1 MKKYLYLSGI
11 LVLGLTMFSSC
22 KKYLDMAPDENMTIK
37 EVFSN
42 PEYAERFLKGT
53 YNYLPN
59 EANFAELDGRDPFV
73 GASDNMQ
80 LSWKN
85 RFADHI
91 NYGSWGP
98 NDVPNSHWDVGYQ
111 AIRRLNLFT
120 ENIGTTP
127 MDEKSKSIMIG
138 EANFLKAFFYFW
150 MIRLYGP
157 VPLLTNSFQPDN
169 DFSLIKRA
177 TLEDCIDYVVKRCD
191 TAALLLPMNVNEDNL
206 GKGTRAAALA
216 LKSRA
221 LLYMASPLW
230 NGNPDYA
237 GFADNDGV
245 KLFPDYDAE
254 RWQAAADAA
263 KACITQCESA
273 GYKLYHAPGNDP
285 VKNYQ
290 DIFINNY
297 NPEVLFARNIG
308 VFSHQEMCAAPN
320 SEGGWSGYCPLQN
333 LVDAYQMADGA
344 TPITGY
350 HPDGTPIID
359 PKSGYEESG
368 YAGADD
374 PQGHYLKGTRNMYV
388 NREPRFYATV
398 NFCGAMWRG
407 KRLEFWFSGKDGK
420 SNGGAELYTINGY
433 LLKKFMNENNV
444 SIVDGKFVLKTWIY
458 FRLAEQY
465 LNYAEALN
473 EAQGPVAD
481 VYKYINAIRE
491 RSGLPPL
498 PASLSKAEMRE
509 RIHHE
514 RRIELAFETHRYFD
528 TKRWKIADSTDNLTM
543 YGLNINK
550 GKSLNDDE
558 FYERTYINKRV
569 FQEKY
574 YLWPIAQAVID
585 KNPNIVQNPGWK

>member
-1 MKKYLYLSGI
+1 MKNSIRLPLLFIAMLAIS
-11 LVLGLTMFSSC
+11 SSC
-22 KKYLDMAPDENMTIK
+22 KKYLDMAPDENMTIT

-42 PEYAERFLKGT
+42 AEYAERFFKGT

-59 EANFAELDGRDPFV
+59 EANFAELDGRNPFV

-120 ENIGTTP
+120 ENIGSTP
-127 MDEKSKSIMIG
+127 MDVKSKSTMIG
-138 EANFLKAFFYFW
+138 EADFLKAFFYFW

-157 VPLLTNSFQPDN
+157 VPIVTSSFQTDD
-169 DFSLIKRA
+169 DFSQIKRSP
-177 TLEDCIDYVVKRCD
+177 LVDCIDFVVKKCD
-191 TAALLLPMNVNEDNL
+191 SAAALLPMTVTEDNI
-206 GKGTRAAALA
+206 GKATRAAALA

-230 NGNPDYA
+230 NGNADYA
-237 GFADNDGV
+237 NFVDKDGV
-245 KLFPDYDAE
+245 RLFPDFDAT
-254 RWQAAADAA
+254 RWQVAADAA
-263 KACITQCESA
+263 KACITACESA
-273 GYKLYHAPGNDP
+273 GYKLYRSPGNDP
-285 VKNYQ
+285 ELNYQ
-290 DIFINNY
+290 NIFITNN
-297 NPEVLFARNIG
+297 NAEVLFARNIG

-333 LVDAYQMADGA
+333 LVDAYQMADGS

-350 HPDGTPIID
+350 HADGTPIID
-359 PKSGYEESG
+359 ASSGYQESG
-368 YAGADD
+368 YAQQDD
-374 PQGHYLKGTRNMYV
+374 PRGYYLKGVRNMYV
-388 NREPRFYATV
+388 GREPRFYATV
-398 NFCGAMWRG
+398 NFSGAMWRG
-407 KRLEFWFSGKDGK
+407 SRLQFWFSGKDGK

-433 LLKKFMNENNV
+433 LLKKFMNEDNV

-458 FRLAEQY
+458 FRLGEQY

-473 EAQGPVAD
+473 EAQGPVSD
-481 VYKYINAIRE
+481 VYQYINAIRD

-498 PASLSKAEMRE
+498 HAGLNKDEMRE
-509 RIHHE
+509 RIRHE

-528 TKRWKIADSTDNLTM
+528 TRRWKIADATAKLTM
-543 YGLNINK
+543 YGMNINE
-550 GKSLNDDE
+550 GASLSDDI
-558 FYERTYINKRV
+558 FYKRTYINKRV
-569 FQEKY
+569 FEQKC

-585 KNPNIVQNPGWK
+585 KNPNIVQNPGWQ

>member
-1 MKKYLYLSGI
+1 MRHSI
-11 LVLGLTMFSSC
+11 GLPLLFIAIVTINSSC
-22 KKYLDMAPDENMTIK
+22 KKYLDMAPDENMTIN

-42 PEYAERFLKGT
+42 AEYAERFLKGT

-59 EANFAELDGRDPFV
+59 EADFAEWGGRDPFV

-85 RFADHI
+85 RFSDHI

-98 NDVPNSHWDVGYQ
+98 NDVQNTQWDVGYQ

-120 ENIGTTP
+120 ENIGVTA
-127 MDEKSKSIMIG
+127 MDSKDKSIMIG

-157 VPLLTNSFQPDN
+157 VPIVRSTFQTDD
-169 DFSLIKRA
+169 DFTKIKRA
-177 TLEDCIDYVVKRCD
+177 TLVDCIDFVAAECD
-191 TAALLLPMNVNEDNL
+191 SAAALLPMTVTEDNI
-206 GKGTRAAALA
+206 GKATRGAALA

-221 LLYMASPLW
+221 LLYLASPLW
-230 NGNPDYA
+230 NGNADYA
-237 GFADNDGV
+237 DFVDKDGTR
-245 KLFPDYDAE
+245 LFPDFDAG
-254 RWQAAADAA
+254 RWQLAADAA
-263 KACITQCESA
+263 KACIAACESA
-273 GYKLYHAPGNDP
+273 GYKLYRSPGNDP
-285 VKNYQ
+285 ELNYQ
-290 DIFINNY
+290 NIFITNN

-333 LVDAYQMADGA
+333 LVDAYQMADGS

-350 HPDGTPIID
+350 QGDGAPVINQS
-359 PKSGYEESG
+359 SGYQESG
-368 YAGADD
+368 YAQNDG
-374 PQGHYLKGTRNMYV
+374 PRGYYMKGVSNMYV
-388 NREPRFYATV
+388 GREPRFYATI

-407 KRLEFWFSGKDGK
+407 SPLQFWFSGKDGK

-433 LLKKFMNENNV
+433 LLKKFMNEDNV

-458 FRLAEQY
+458 FRLGEQY

-473 EAQGPVAD
+473 EAQGPVSD
-481 VYKYINAIRE
+481 VYKYVNAIRD

-498 PASLSKAEMRE
+498 AAGLSKDEMRKKV
-509 RIHHE
+509 RHE

-528 TKRWKIADSTDNLTM
+528 TRRWKIADSTANLVM
-543 YGLNINK
+543 YGMNISQ
-550 GKSLNDDE
+550 GASINDNV
-558 FYERTYINKRV
+558 FYKRTYINKRT
-569 FQEKY
+569 FDQKC
-574 YLWPIAQAVID
+574 YLWPIAQGVID
-585 KNPNIVQNPGWK
+585 KNPNIVQNPGWQ